1 MIARHYTVKITSHE
15 RLGKSSLA
23 FNAGDIGIKRH
34 YTEAFCLRK
43 DIYNNLIALA
53 DPNLQL
59 KRHIAT
65 YQEPET

>member
-1 MIARHYTVKITSHE
+1 MIARHYTVKNTSHE
-15 RLGKSSLA
+15 RLGKSSFA

-53 DPNLQL
+53 EPNMESNAVMLN
-59 KRHIAT
+59 
-65 YQEPET
+65 